1 MKYSLYTYTS
11 KILFG
16 FIIAKQENKIKQS
29 ITITV
34 LGLMSFSPLHSS
46 KEKF

>member
-1 MKYSLYTYTS
+1 MKYSLYAYTS

-29 ITITV
+29 ITNIV
-34 LGLMSFSPLHSS
+34 L
-46 KEKF
+46 